1 MEGADALVLMTEW
14 NEFRALDL
22 ARVRQLLATPL
33 VIDLRNIYRPAE
45 MTAAGLSYVSIGRP
59 NRPQPNQARAQNC
72 GLSPNPKAF
81 LEIAPGFAMIAEW
94 LRRFDASDAPSAP
107 VVQRSE
113 VITSEH
119 ALTREL
125 FANDI

>member
-1 MEGADALVLMTEW
+1 
-14 NEFRALDL
+14 
-22 ARVRQLLATPL
+22 
-33 VIDLRNIYRPAE
+33 
-45 MTAAGLSYVSIGRP
+45 
-59 NRPQPNQARAQNC
+59 
-72 GLSPNPKAF
+72 
-81 LEIAPGFAMIAEW
+81 MIAEW